1 MAMCS
6 GRKTILAIA
15 GMALFSIANVIPVD
29 AMQFSNP
36 VKIGSYYNGRA
47 GGPSL
52 ARGEGYTQM
61 TDKQCV
67 FGHGNTALKFTHK
80 NMYSPMRRGRQEGSS
95 TCTGVYIGQQ
105 KVESLRYLNGE
116 IYRITGDQEEVF
128 YFVYGGAALDRSFA
142 LIGLCEGSYYHA
154 IGISDLS
161 PYVGSDLRSVGSA
174 ADLILSTPR
183 TVGDEILVDV
193 KDYRKNTVG
202 QFIFKWDE
210 SAQWFGIEY
219 QSY

>member
-1 MAMCS
+1 MTMGS
-6 GRKTILAIA
+6 MRKMGLAIV
-15 GMALFSIANVIPVD
+15 GGALFLLANVSLVD

-36 VKIGSYYNGRA
+36 VKIGSYYNTRA

-52 ARGEGYTQM
+52 ARGEGYTKL
-61 TDKQCV
+61 TDTQCV
-67 FGHGNTALKFTHK
+67 FGYGNTALKFTHK
-80 NMYSPMRRGRQEGSS
+80 NMYGAIRRGRQEGSS

-116 IYRITGDQEEVF
+116 IYRITGDQGEVF

-154 IGISDLS
+154 IEISDLS

-174 ADLILSTPR
+174 DDLILSTPR
-183 TVGDEILVDV
+183 TVDDEILADV

>member
-1 MAMCS
+1 MPMGS
-6 GRKTILAIA
+6 MRKMGLAIV
-15 GMALFSIANVIPVD
+15 GGALFLLANVSLVD

-36 VKIGSYYNGRA
+36 VKIGSYYNTRA

-52 ARGEGYTQM
+52 ARGEGYTKL
-61 TDKQCV
+61 TDTQCV
-67 FGHGNTALKFTHK
+67 FGYGNTALKFTHK
-80 NMYSPMRRGRQEGSS
+80 NMYGAIRRGRQEGSS

-116 IYRITGDQEEVF
+116 IYRITGDQGEVF

-154 IGISDLS
+154 IEISDLS

-174 ADLILSTPR
+174 DDLILSTPR
-183 TVGDEILVDV
+183 TVDDEILVDV

>member
-1 MAMCS
+1 MGSM
-6 GRKTILAIA
+6 RKMGLAIV
-15 GMALFSIANVIPVD
+15 GGALFLLANVSLVD

-36 VKIGSYYNGRA
+36 VKIGSYYNTRA

-52 ARGEGYTQM
+52 ARGEGYTKL
-61 TDKQCV
+61 TDTQCV
-67 FGHGNTALKFTHK
+67 FGYGNTALKFTHK
-80 NMYSPMRRGRQEGSS
+80 NMYGAIRRGRQEGSS

-116 IYRITGDQEEVF
+116 IYRITGDQGEVF

-154 IGISDLS
+154 IEISDLS

-174 ADLILSTPR
+174 DDLILSTPQ
-183 TVGDEILVDV
+183 TVDDEILVDV

>member
-1 MAMCS
+1 MGSM
-6 GRKTILAIA
+6 RKMGLAIV
-15 GMALFSIANVIPVD
+15 GGALFLLANVSLVD

-36 VKIGSYYNGRA
+36 VKIGSYYNTRA

-52 ARGEGYTQM
+52 ARGEGYTKL
-61 TDKQCV
+61 TDTQCV
-67 FGHGNTALKFTHK
+67 FGYGNTALKFTHK
-80 NMYSPMRRGRQEGSS
+80 NMYGAIRRGRQEGSS

-116 IYRITGDQEEVF
+116 IYRITGDQGEVF
-128 YFVYGGAALDRSFA
+128 YFVYGGAALDRSLA

>member
-1 MAMCS
+1 
-6 GRKTILAIA
+6 
-15 GMALFSIANVIPVD
+15 
-29 AMQFSNP
+29 
-36 VKIGSYYNGRA
+36 
-47 GGPSL
+47 
-52 ARGEGYTQM
+52 
-61 TDKQCV
+61 
-67 FGHGNTALKFTHK
+67 
-80 NMYSPMRRGRQEGSS
+80 MRRGRQEGSS

-128 YFVYGGAALDRSFA
+128 YFVYGGTALDRSFA

-161 PYVGSDLRSVGSA
+161 PYGGSDLRSVGSA

-193 KDYRKNTVG
+193 KDYRKNTVS

>member
-1 MAMCS
+1 MTMGS
-6 GRKTILAIA
+6 MRKMGLAIVGGA
-15 GMALFSIANVIPVD
+15 FFLLANVSLVD

-36 VKIGSYYNGRA
+36 VKIGSYYNTRA

-52 ARGEGYTQM
+52 ARGEGYTKL
-61 TDKQCV
+61 TDTQCV
-67 FGHGNTALKFTHK
+67 FGYGNTALKFTHK
-80 NMYSPMRRGRQEGSS
+80 NMYGAIRRGRQEGSS

-116 IYRITGDQEEVF
+116 IYRINGDQGEVF
-128 YFVYGGAALDRSFA
+128 YFVYGGAAVDRSFA

-154 IGISDLS
+154 IGIDDLS
-161 PYVGSDLRSVGSA
+161 SYVGRDLMSVGSA
-174 ADLILSTPR
+174 DDLTLSKPR
-183 TVGDEILVDV
+183 TAGDEILVAV
-193 KDYRKNTVG
+193 KDYRQNTVG

-210 SAQWFGIEY
+210 SAKWFGIEY

>member
-1 MAMCS
+1 MTMGS
-6 GRKTILAIA
+6 MRKMGLAIVGGA
-15 GMALFSIANVIPVD
+15 FFLLANVSLVD

-36 VKIGSYYNGRA
+36 VKIGSYYNTRA

-52 ARGEGYTQM
+52 SRGEGYTKL
-61 TDKQCV
+61 TDTQCV
-67 FGHGNTALKFTHK
+67 FGYGNTALKFTHK
-80 NMYSPMRRGRQEGSS
+80 NMYGAIRRGRQEGSS

-116 IYRITGDQEEVF
+116 IYRITGDQGEVF

-154 IGISDLS
+154 IEISDLS

-174 ADLILSTPR
+174 DDLILSTPR
-183 TVGDEILVDV
+183 TVDDEILVDV

>member
-1 MAMCS
+1 MGSM
-6 GRKTILAIA
+6 RKMGLAIV
-15 GMALFSIANVIPVD
+15 GGALFLLANVSLVD

-36 VKIGSYYNGRA
+36 VKIGSYYNTRA

-52 ARGEGYTQM
+52 ARGEGYTKL
-61 TDKQCV
+61 TDTQCV
-67 FGHGNTALKFTHK
+67 FGYGNTALKFTHK
-80 NMYSPMRRGRQEGSS
+80 NMYGAIRRGRQEGSS

>member
-1 MAMCS
+1 MTMGS
-6 GRKTILAIA
+6 MRKMGLAIV
-15 GMALFSIANVIPVD
+15 GGALFLLANVSLVD

-36 VKIGSYYNGRA
+36 VKIGSYYNTRA

-52 ARGEGYTQM
+52 ARGEGYTKL
-61 TDKQCV
+61 TDTQCV
-67 FGHGNTALKFTHK
+67 FGYGNTALKFTHK
-80 NMYSPMRRGRQEGSS
+80 NMYGAIRRGRQEGSS

-116 IYRITGDQEEVF
+116 IYRITGDQGEVF

-154 IGISDLS
+154 IEISDLS

>member
-1 MAMCS
+1 MGSM
-6 GRKTILAIA
+6 RKMGLAIV
-15 GMALFSIANVIPVD
+15 GGALFLLANVSLVD

-36 VKIGSYYNGRA
+36 VKIGSYYNTRA

-52 ARGEGYTQM
+52 ARGEGYTKL
-61 TDKQCV
+61 TDTQCV
-67 FGHGNTALKFTHK
+67 FGYGNTALKFTHK
-80 NMYSPMRRGRQEGSS
+80 NMYGAIRRGRQEGSS

-116 IYRITGDQEEVF
+116 IYRITGDQGEVF

-154 IGISDLS
+154 IEISDLS

-174 ADLILSTPR
+174 DDLILSTPR
-183 TVGDEILVDV
+183 TVDDEILADV

>member
-1 MAMCS
+1 MIMGS
-6 GRKTILAIA
+6 MRKMGLAIV
-15 GMALFSIANVIPVD
+15 GGALFLLANVSLVD

-36 VKIGSYYNGRA
+36 VKIGSYYNTRA

-52 ARGEGYTQM
+52 ARGEGYTKL
-61 TDKQCV
+61 TDTQCV
-67 FGHGNTALKFTHK
+67 FGYGNTALKFTHK
-80 NMYSPMRRGRQEGSS
+80 NMYGAIRRGRQEGSS

-116 IYRITGDQEEVF
+116 IYRITGDQGEVF

-154 IGISDLS
+154 IEISDLS
-161 PYVGSDLRSVGSA
+161 PYVGSDLRSVSSA
-174 ADLILSTPR
+174 DDLILSTPR
-183 TVGDEILVDV
+183 TVDDEILVDV

>member
-1 MAMCS
+1 MGSM
-6 GRKTILAIA
+6 RKMGLAIV
-15 GMALFSIANVIPVD
+15 GGALFLLANVSLVD

-36 VKIGSYYNGRA
+36 VKIGSYYNTRA

-52 ARGEGYTQM
+52 ARGEGYTKL
-61 TDKQCV
+61 TDTQCV
-67 FGHGNTALKFTHK
+67 FGYGNTALKFTHK
-80 NMYSPMRRGRQEGSS
+80 NMYGAIRRGRQEGSS

-116 IYRITGDQEEVF
+116 IYRITGDQGEVF

-154 IGISDLS
+154 IEISDLS